1 MKKLQKTLL
10 FVLAL
15 TLVALALFACQPN
28 DNTDDAKTKYTVT
41 FDLDG
46 GVGDDITSQQVE
58 EGTKLS
64 LDKFVPTKDG
74 YTFEGWMLDGEVVTE
89 ITVTADVTVKAKW

>member
-15 TLVALALFACQPN
+15 TLVALALFACQPT

-46 GVGDDITSQQVE
+46 GVSDDITSQQGE
-58 EGTKLS
+58 EGTKQS
-64 LDKFVPTKDG
+64 LDKFGPTKDG
-74 YTFEGWMLDGEVVTE
+74 YT
-89 ITVTADVTVKAKW
+89 